1 MYADKS
7 NYHGVILVM
16 GSRIMHLIIGYK
28 IAERLNIEDKTSFL
42 LGSIAPDAVVTK
54 DESHFYRGEHQNYTR
69 HIDYLEFLSKY
80 KSYSDHIY
88 VLGYFAHLIADEQW
102 MKGFYMPWLRNRME
116 ADPEVSSLYHG
127 DFQLLNGKLL
137 EHYDFTN
144 QMREAIN
151 NKTNKVIDLDEVKSS
166 DVLELVPHVLG
177 DMEYE
182 KQVINEPLN
191 VFHFMQIEGYIE
203 TSVNVAVMN
212 LQQLSGKEKKG
223 QHTL

>member
-1 MYADKS
+1 MQINK
-7 NYHGVILVM
+7 
-16 GSRIMHLIIGYK
+16 
-28 IAERLNIEDKTSFL
+28 
-42 LGSIAPDAVVTK
+42 
-54 DESHFYRGEHQNYTR
+54 
-69 HIDYLEFLSKY
+69 LSW
-80 KSYSDHIY
+80 S
-88 VLGYFAHLIADEQW
+88 
-102 MKGFYMPWLRNRME
+102 
-116 ADPEVSSLYHG
+116 

-144 QMREAIN
+144 QMREEIN

-166 DVLELVPHVLG
+166 DVLEFVPHVLG